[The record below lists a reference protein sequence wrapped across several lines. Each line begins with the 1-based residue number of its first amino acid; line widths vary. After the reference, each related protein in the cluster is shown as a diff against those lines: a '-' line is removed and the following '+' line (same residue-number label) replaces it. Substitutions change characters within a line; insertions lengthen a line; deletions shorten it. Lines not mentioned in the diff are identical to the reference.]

1 MSKKQI
7 VFGAEARKKIVT
19 GIDTLADAVVSTLGP
34 NGRNVVFTDKFGVVS
49 STKDGVTVAKQ
60 IEELDDPIEN
70 IGLNM
75 VKQAAVKTADNAG
88 DGTTTS
94 TLLARE
100 LVKNGISRLNDGANA
115 VEIKRGI
122 DAAVDITLKSLRD
135 LSESISSEDQ
145 LNQIATISANND
157 PEVGKLIS
165 RAIEK
170 VGKEGVVHIEESKTG
185 DTYLETVEGIQ
196 FDRGYK
202 SPYFVVDNNTM
213 STVLKDAYILIVNQ
227 RLTAVKELLPI
238 LESVSQ
244 SNKALLIIAEDID
257 GEALAALIVNKMR
270 GTLKVCAVKAPDFG
284 DRRKLVLE
292 DIATL
297 TGGQVVD
304 RDKGMKLDKFNS
316 EWFGEARTITVTK
329 DQTTIIDG
337 KGEEDSIIVRAEEL
351 SKQIEEAETPFEM
364 EKLQERLAN
373 FAGGVAIVHVGGN
386 TETEMK
392 EKKDRVDD
400 ALHATKAALADGI
413 VPGGGIALLRSREAI
428 KENMTDD
435 LTDDTKFGYNLV
447 YDACG
452 KPFEQ
457 ILVNAGYTQ
466 TDALLILALKLK
478 EVSKD
483 VWNGYNIKTE
493 EVVDMK
499 EAGIIDPH
507 KVTRQAL
514 ANAASIA
521 GTALLTEV
529 AIIDSPK
536 SDDSAQQQQFDPSM
550 MGGMM

>member
-7 VFGAEARKKIVT
+7 EFGANARKKIVK
-19 GIDTLADAVVSTLGP
+19 GIDILADAVVSTLGP
-34 NGRNVVFTDKFGVVS
+34 NGRNAIYTDNYNNVY

-60 IEELDDPIEN
+60 IEELEDPVEN
-70 IGLNM
+70 LGVNM
-75 VKQAAVKTADNAG
+75 VKQAAIKTADNAG

-100 LVKNGISRLNDGANA
+100 LVKNGITRLNDGSNA

-122 DAAVDITLKSLRD
+122 DAAVDIVLKKLNE

-157 PEVGKLIS
+157 TEVGKLIS

-185 DTYLETVEGIQ
+185 ETYLETVEGIQ
-196 FDRGYK
+196 FNRGYK

-213 STVLKDAYILIVNQ
+213 STVLKDAYILIINQ

-244 SNKALLIIAEDID
+244 SNKALLIISEDID

-270 GTLKVCAVKAPDFG
+270 GTLKCCAVKAPDFG
-284 DRRKLVLE
+284 DRRKLILE
-292 DIATL
+292 DVATL

-304 RDKGMKLDKFNS
+304 KDKGMKLDRFNS
-316 EWFGEARTITVTK
+316 EWFGEASTITVTK
-329 DQTTIIDG
+329 EQTTIIDG
-337 KGEEDSIIVRAEEL
+337 QGKEDQILTRAEEL
-351 SKQIEEAETPFEM
+351 AKQIDEASTPFEL

-373 FAGGVAIVHVGGN
+373 FSGGVAIVHVGGN

-413 VPGGGIALLRSREAI
+413 VPGGGVALLYSREAI
-428 KENMTDD
+428 CDKMPKDIS
-435 LTDDTKFGYNLV
+435 DDTKFGYELV
-447 YDACG
+447 YKACG

-457 ILVNAGYTQ
+457 ILINAGYTETEATMIAQ
-466 TDALLILALKLK
+466 YKLK
-478 EVSKD
+478 DSGND
-483 VWNGYNIKTE
+483 LWTGYNIKTE
-493 EVVDMK
+493 EVVNMK
-499 EAGIIDPH
+499 EDGIIDPH

-514 ANAASIA
+514 SNASSIA

-529 AIIDSPK
+529 AIIDTPK
-536 SDDSAQQQQFDPSM
+536 DEESKPQFDPSM